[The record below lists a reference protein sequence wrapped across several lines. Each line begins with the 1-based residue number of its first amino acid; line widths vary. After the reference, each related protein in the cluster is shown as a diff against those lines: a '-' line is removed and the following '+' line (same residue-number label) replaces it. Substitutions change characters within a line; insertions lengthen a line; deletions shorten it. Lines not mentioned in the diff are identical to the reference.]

1 MGFAR
6 FARFAW
12 FAWFARELEDCSYL
26 CCRLIF
32 ICIYGG
38 FTEQVIY
45 VLILIARGD
54 GGSGGTLCSASTMA
68 VTVSTVSW
76 SSKIW

>member
-12 FAWFARELEDCSYL
+12 FARELEDCSSL
-26 CCRLIF
+26 SGRLIF

-45 VLILIARGD
+45 VLIARGD
-54 GGSGGTLCSASTMA
+54 GGSGGRLCSASTMA

-76 SSKIW
+76 SSKTW